1 MKRET
6 FKNLCLALVAGAL
19 FLGCTSGNRVDGER
33 ENVTDTIRV
42 VRTETYV
49 IPKQEL
55 INAYNQIH
63 ENIVWRSMQHEL
75 KGKALRDSMMNS
87 VEKLKAIVEQ
97 EPRYSLAYTLLA
109 QFQYAL
115 KQYDDMFATLD
126 KAEKALYDDPNMPAL
141 RACILVDMGRDV
153 EADEY
158 FRKAIAIEEE
168 FLKKGVDINRD
179 INLCSLNA
187 FLDSTYSF
195 KEGLKA
201 VLNNPQYNKAE
212 KEMLAP
218 FVEGIEANEEFHFD
232 RQEVSKNAICIDT
245 YDLTE

>member
-1 MKRET
+1 MKRIVP
-6 FKNLCLALVAGAL
+6 FLILVTL
-19 FLGCTSGNRVDGER
+19 FCLGCTSGNKASEGSENNVDT
-33 ENVTDTIRV
+33 VRV
-42 VRTETYV
+42 VKRETFV
-49 IPKQEL
+49 VPRQEL
-55 INAYNQIH
+55 IDAYNQIH
-63 ENIVWRSMQHEL
+63 ENVVWKSLQAEL
-75 KGKALRDSMMNS
+75 EGKALRDSMMNG
-87 VEKLKAIVEQ
+87 VETLKAIVEQ
-97 EPRYSLAYTLLA
+97 EPLYSLAYTLLA

-126 KAEKALYDDPNMPAL
+126 KAEKALYDDPNVPAL
-141 RACILVDMGRDV
+141 RACILVDMGRDA

-158 FRKAIAIEEE
+158 FRKAIAMEKE
-168 FLKKGVDINRD
+168 FLEKGVDINRD

-218 FVEGIEANEEFHFD
+218 FVEAIEADEESHFD
-232 RQEVSKNAICIDT
+232 RQEVARSAIGV
-245 YDLTE
+245 DLYQLEE

>member
-1 MKRET
+1 MKRIVP
-6 FKNLCLALVAGAL
+6 FLILVTL
-19 FLGCTSGNRVDGER
+19 FCLGCTSGNKASEGSENNVDT
-33 ENVTDTIRV
+33 VRV
-42 VRTETYV
+42 VKRETFV
-49 IPKQEL
+49 VPRQGL
-55 INAYNQIH
+55 IDAYNQIY
-63 ENIVWRSMQHEL
+63 ENVVWKSLQSEL
-75 KGKALRDSMMNS
+75 KGKALRDSMMNG
-87 VEKLKAIVEQ
+87 VEALKAIVEQ
-97 EPRYSLAYTLLA
+97 EPQYSLAYTLLV

-141 RACILVDMGRDV
+141 RACILVDMGRDA

-158 FRKAIAIEEE
+158 FRKAIAIEKWLLE
-168 FLKKGVDINRD
+168 KGVDINRD

-187 FLDSTYSF
+187 LLDSTYSF

-218 FVEGIEANEEFHFD
+218 FVEAIEADEESHFD
-232 RQEVSKNAICIDT
+232 RQEVSRNAICIDM
-245 YDLTE
+245 YNLTE

>member
-1 MKRET
+1 MKRIVQFLILVTLFCLGCTSASEGTGSVADTVRVVKRET
-6 FKNLCLALVAGAL
+6 F
-19 FLGCTSGNRVDGER
+19 
-33 ENVTDTIRV
+33 V
-42 VRTETYV
+42 VPR
-49 IPKQEL
+49 QEL
-55 INAYNQIH
+55 IDAYNQIH
-63 ENIVWRSMQHEL
+63 ENVVWKSLQAEL
-75 KGKALRDSMMNS
+75 KGKALRDSMMNG
-87 VEKLKAIVEQ
+87 VEALKAIVEQ
-97 EPRYSLAYTLLA
+97 EPQYSLAYTLLV

-126 KAEKALYDDPNMPAL
+126 KAEKALYDDPNVPTL
-141 RACILVDMGRDV
+141 RACILVDMGRDA

-168 FLKKGVDINRD
+168 FLEKGVDINRD

-187 FLDSTYSF
+187 LLDSTYSF

-218 FVEGIEANEEFHFD
+218 FVEAIEADEESHFD
-232 RQEVSKNAICIDT
+232 RQEVSKNAICIDM
-245 YDLTE
+245 YNLTE